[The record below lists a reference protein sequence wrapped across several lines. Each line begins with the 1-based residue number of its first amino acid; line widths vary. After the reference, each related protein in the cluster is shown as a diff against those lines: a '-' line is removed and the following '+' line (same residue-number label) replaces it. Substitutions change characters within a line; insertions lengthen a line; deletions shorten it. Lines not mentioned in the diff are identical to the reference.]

1 MSDFKF
7 TVSEAEY
14 QALMRKM
21 EQLADVDKKPVL
33 RKAYKSGGKILI
45 TAGKSSFLEKNKK
58 KTGNLYRSFTS
69 KMKKKNSGILIG
81 FRRGIGLGNHAHLI
95 DRGTTHRFTQNPY
108 VDKLGRHYPAGLY
121 RGKID
126 AAGIGSR
133 GRGKT
138 GKTFFWSNVVQM
150 KGEDAMK
157 RIVDAVYDAIEEIKN
172 RN

>member
-14 QALMRKM
+14 QALIRKM
-21 EQLADVDKKPVL
+21 EELADVDKKPVL
-33 RKAYKSGGKILI
+33 RKAYKSGGQILI
-45 TAGKSSFLEKNKK
+45 KAGKSSFLEKNKK

-69 KMKKKNSGILIG
+69 KMKKKNRGILIG
-81 FRRGIGLGNHAHLI
+81 FRRGVGLGNHAHLI
-95 DRGTTHRFTQNPY
+95 DKGTTYRFTKKGY
-108 VDKLGRHYPAGLY
+108 Y

-126 AAGIGSR
+126 DASN
-133 GRGKT
+133 GKT